1 MIKNLKLIL
10 SSFYYNFKIRF
21 SILYY
26 LFFNKKIDNDLLLKE
41 KINKR
46 GLKWSSNSETE
57 VFLICSINNWETD
70 LVNSFKNYKT
80 TYHFNWP
87 NVTDFFKNKNEW
99 SFFYKNLNSKLC
111 LEFDKFYE
119 KSKNIIVF
127 IYASDFSISN
137 KTILYLKRK
146 NVLIISFCW
155 DDLLNFRGTV
165 KNQPV
170 GVSKLSKIVDFNLT
184 MSPET
189 LPKYNYYNSV
199 CFFWDSLP
207 LHNKVYKKLK
217 KIETK
222 DFYVLFIGSSYGY
235 RGIFIK
241 KLIKIGIKFKCYGR
255 GWENDYLDDSD
266 YAKEILKAP
275 LTLGFSFVGTTKN
288 ITTIKGRDFEVPLIG
303 GLYLTQYSKG
313 LNYYYNLN
321 KDILTYLNIND
332 CLMKINMIRDNPD
345 LAFKIRNSGYNQAQ
359 KISSWESRIK
369 FLDKKIKSVVNY
381 K

>member
-10 SSFYYNFKIRF
+10 SSFYYGLKIRC

-26 LFFNKKIDNDLLLKE
+26 LCFNKKLDNDLLLKE

-57 VFLICSINNWETD
+57 VFLICSINNWEKD
-70 LVNSFKNYKT
+70 LVNAFKNYKT

-87 NVTDFFKNKNEW
+87 NVADFFKNKNEW

-111 LEFDKFYE
+111 LDFDEFYE

-155 DDLLNFRGTV
+155 DDLLNFRGIV

-207 LHNKVYKKLK
+207 LKNKVYKKLK
-217 KIETK
+217 KIKTK

-235 RGIFIK
+235 RGVFIK
-241 KLIKIGIKFKCYGR
+241 KLIKKGIKFKCYGR
-255 GWENDYLDDSD
+255 GWEHDYLDDSD

-313 LNYYYNLN
+313 LNYYYTLN
-321 KDILTYLNIND
+321 KDILTYVNIND

-345 LAFKIRNSGYNQAQ
+345 LAFNIRNSGYHQAQ

-369 FLDKKIKSVVNY
+369 FLDKKIKSHTNY
-381 K
+381 